1 MNNKEIIDEIRSHLT
16 KEKDIDIAYLQTEL
30 EIYKKMNNEE
40 VIYAIAN
47 MLFQYLD
54 PKIKEQLDLKTHA
67 IQIGLHAFFV
77 IYAFISSFAVCF
89 IVSMTLSASS
99 RVLPTAER

>member
-40 VIYAIAN
+40 VI
-47 MLFQYLD
+47 
-54 PKIKEQLDLKTHA
+54 
-67 IQIGLHAFFV
+67 
-77 IYAFISSFAVCF
+77 
-89 IVSMTLSASS
+89 
-99 RVLPTAER
+99 